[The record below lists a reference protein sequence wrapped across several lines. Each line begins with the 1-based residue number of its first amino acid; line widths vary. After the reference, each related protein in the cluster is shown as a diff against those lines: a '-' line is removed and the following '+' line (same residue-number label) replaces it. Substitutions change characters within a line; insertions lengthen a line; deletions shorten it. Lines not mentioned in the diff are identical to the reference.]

1 MNEKR
6 TKIYTET
13 VMLEKPYIV
22 RKTFFLKGQ
31 KISKGIFYQMTSPKN
46 ELKLIKIDHQEQ

>member
-1 MNEKR
+1 MIEKR

-13 VMLEKPYIV
+13 VMLEKPYII
-22 RKTFFLKGQ
+22 RKPFFLKGQ
-31 KISKGIFYQMTSPKN
+31 NISKGIFYQMAPPKN